1 MKRITNKLMQ
11 LGLAF
16 LVLSLLLLTGAC
28 GKKEKEID
36 AEEQARLDSLTS
48 LDRVRIV
55 AAIAKVEPAE
65 GFIEL
70 STEIS
75 GIVTELVKAEG
86 ERVELGD
93 LILRLDAEQENLQL
107 ASTRQDLLSQQSRVL
122 AAEADVRQYEA
133 SLKEKEED
141 LAITTRLAATGAD
154 TRQNVAIKQKERD
167 VISANLEAAKAQL
180 KVGQSE
186 LASLRNKLEQSELN
200 AGRRSVTA
208 KASGILVSLDAKV
221 GSGISV
227 YTPFATLAPDEELV
241 LHGEIDERF
250 ASLVKPGQ
258 KLQVNYIGSRQVVAQ
273 GEIIY
278 VSPIL
283 DNKSLFY
290 ERSGETSDRRVR
302 LFKATFSAQEPLLI
316 NAKVECKINIQ

>member
-1 MKRITNKLMQ
+1 
-11 LGLAF
+11 
-16 LVLSLLLLTGAC
+16 
-28 GKKEKEID
+28 
-36 AEEQARLDSLTS
+36 
-48 LDRVRIV
+48 
-55 AAIAKVEPAE
+55 
-65 GFIEL
+65 EL

-122 AAEADVRQYEA
+122 AAVAEVQQYRASPKEIDEDLAITTIRADSDVRQYED
-133 SLKEKEED
+133 SLKEKEER

-186 LASLRNKLEQSELN
+186 LASLRNKLKQSELN

-221 GSGISV
+221 GSGISA

-250 ASLVKPGQ
+250 ASLVKP
-258 KLQVNYIGSRQVVAQ
+258 
-273 GEIIY
+273 
-278 VSPIL
+278 
-283 DNKSLFY
+283 
-290 ERSGETSDRRVR
+290 
-302 LFKATFSAQEPLLI
+302 
-316 NAKVECKINIQ
+316 